1 MKNDSKFQAK
11 LQATSN
17 SGGGERRERVIARS
31 MEDHGATAG
40 KDFGYRRAKHTMPSS
55 EEDHQSYWK
64 MKGEHPIPIT

>member
-1 MKNDSKFQAK
+1 MKNDIKFQAK

-40 KDFGYRRAKHTMPSS
+40 KDFGY
-55 EEDHQSYWK
+55 
-64 MKGEHPIPIT
+64 